1 MSDTN
6 TAAIVAALETLG
18 AEIVSLRG
26 EVQWYADRADEREAE
41 NDRLRSELAHAQQ
54 RADAATK
61 QAAAQI
67 EFPTWDAV
75 QRLMVQSG
83 VNSIRRLDP
92 FRWRAVSEGREW
104 VVGDSLAEA
113 AVPAANAWA
122 AAHGK
127 VAQA

>member
-26 EVQWYADRADEREAE
+26 ETQWYAERADEREAE

-61 QAAAQI
+61 QAAALM
-67 EFPTWDAV
+67 ERPTWDAM

-83 VNSIRRLDP
+83 VSGVRRLDA
-92 FRWRAVSEGREW
+92 FLWNAVSEGREW
-104 VVGDSLAEA
+104 VGDSLAEA

-122 AAHGK
+122 VAHGK
-127 VAQA
+127 AARP